1 MVFAFL
7 RTCARNFG
15 LHFKK
20 LLWCLRSE
28 LGEIT
33 ARHHFHVLIG
43 GLPHFAV
50 RKQSCF
56 ALMAQ
61 WEKIGGGMARVY
73 PFSSTLDGV
82 EYVLKGCEE
91 AFNAAQSRIGAS
103 EYELTKF
110 GGSCDVMLS
119 ESLVR
124 ELFHKSRDGWRNRG
138 PMPDEQAEGDKRA
151 VHTEQKV
158 VGRFAVCGHCTERL

>member
-33 ARHHFHVLIG
+33 ARHHFHILIG

-50 RKQSCF
+50 RNETCF

-61 WEKIGGGMARVY
+61 WESFGGGMARVY
-73 PFSSTLDGV
+73 PFDSTLVGV
-82 EYVLKGCEE
+82 EYVLKRCE
-91 AFNAAQSRIGAS
+91 AVFNAARSRIGAS

-110 GGSCDVMLS
+110 GGSCEVTLS
-119 ESLVR
+119 ESLIRLIAGRSQSGQRGVGP
-124 ELFHKSRDGWRNRG
+124 KS
-138 PMPDEQAEGDKRA
+138 DKAGGIDTPSTLGKR
-151 VHTEQKV
+151 
-158 VGRFAVCGHCTERL
+158 